1 MTVFGYKL
9 ITWPHSSDNSFSTGQ
24 TIRKLM
30 HGAGKVPKKY
40 SRKRKLKDKK
50 IHARQLT
57 LNIIMVWPQ
66 KKIHTKNL
74 ITKKIPHHLPPITF
88 LMVRP

>member
-9 ITWPHSSDNSFSTGQ
+9 ITWPHSSDNSFSTGR

-30 HGAGKVPKKY
+30 HGAGKGPKKY

-57 LNIIMVWPQ
+57 LKIFMVWPQ

-74 ITKKIPHHLPPITF
+74 ITKKIPVARKFPTTPP
-88 LMVRP
+88 PP

>member
-9 ITWPHSSDNSFSTGQ
+9 ITWPHSSDNSFSTGR

-40 SRKRKLKDKK
+40 SRKRKLTEKK

-57 LNIIMVWPQ
+57 LKNIPAMAS

-74 ITKKIPHHLPPITF
+74 ITKKFLWLENSPP
-88 LMVRP
+88 PPP